1 MYANIRL
8 FVMGMVMGKT
18 GGGQMARM
26 LGRLSAV
33 RVQSIRKR
41 GYYGDGGGLYLR
53 VAPGGAKGWIFRYGG
68 RDRRRDMG
76 LGGYP
81 AISLAKARELAGDC
95 RSVLAAGL
103 DPIAARNEKR
113 AVAAV
118 EAAKAMTFGD
128 CATAYINAH
137 EAGWRNSKHRQQWKN
152 TLATYVIPV
161 VGKLPVSAV
170 DTALVLKVLE
180 PIWTRKPETAS
191 RVRGRTEAVLDWAK
205 ARGYRTGENPARW
218 RGHLDHLLP
227 AKAKVRKV
235 EHHAALSYARIGAFL
250 AALRKQNGIAA
261 RALEFLVL
269 TATRTGETLGGT
281 WNEVDMGAKLWT
293 IPAGR
298 MKAGKE
304 YRVPLSDAALALL
317 EQMHDIRHSDYVF
330 PGGRDR
336 RPLSET
342 SLLMLLRRMGH
353 GDITAHGF
361 RSTFRD
367 WAAERTSFPRE
378 VAEMAL
384 AHAIPDAVEAAYRR
398 GDLFD
403 KRRKLMQA
411 WADFCAKPSHRG
423 EVVAIR
429 GGRHDN

>member
-1 MYANIRL
+1 M
-8 FVMGMVMGKT
+8 T
-18 GGGQMARM
+18 RM

-33 RVQSIRKR
+33 RVQSARKP
-41 GYYGDGGGLYLR
+41 GYYGDGGRLYLR

-68 RDRRRDMG
+68 RGRRHDMG

-81 AISLAKARELAGDC
+81 AIGLAKARELAGDC
-95 RSVLAAGL
+95 RSLLAAGL
-103 DPIAARNEKR
+103 DPIATRKR
-113 AVAAV
+113 AAAAV
-118 EAAKAMTFGD
+118 EAAKAMTFAD

-137 EAGWRNSKHRQQWKN
+137 EAGWRNPKHRQQWKN
-152 TLATYVIPV
+152 TLATYVSPV

-170 DTALVLKVLE
+170 DTGLVLKVLE

-191 RVRGRTEAVLDWAK
+191 RVRGRMEAVLDWAK
-205 ARGYRTGENPARW
+205 VRGYRTGENPARW

-235 EHHAALSYARIGAFL
+235 EHHAALPYARIGAFF

-269 TATRTGETLGGT
+269 TATRTGETLGTT
-281 WNEVDMGAKLWT
+281 WNEVDRGAKLWI

-298 MKAGKE
+298 MKAEKE
-304 YRVPLSDAALALL
+304 HRVPLSDAALALL
-317 EQMHDIRHSDYVF
+317 QQMHDIRHSDYVF

-336 RPLSET
+336 RPLSEM

-367 WAAERTSFPRE
+367 WAAERTTFARE

-403 KRRKLMQA
+403 KRRKLMDA
-411 WADFCAKPSHRG
+411 WAAYCAKVETDAG
-423 EVVAIR
+423 KVVALAR
-429 GGRHDN
+429 GRTPR